1 MSSCH
6 PVPSASVSDAMATA
20 NPRDDKRHLAAIELS
35 LANRVLRMRLSFNF
49 LNVYTKRVNVN

>member
-1 MSSCH
+1 
-6 PVPSASVSDAMATA
+6 MATA